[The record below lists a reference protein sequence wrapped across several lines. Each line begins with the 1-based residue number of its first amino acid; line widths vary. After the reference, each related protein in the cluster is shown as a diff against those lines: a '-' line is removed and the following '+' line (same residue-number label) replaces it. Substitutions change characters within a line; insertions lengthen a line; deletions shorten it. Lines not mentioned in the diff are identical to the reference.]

1 MKLCLEG
8 AKPVVIAH
16 SFKSK
21 RKICPYLKG
30 EISSGILTRIRIG
43 KLFLTPRDC
52 KQFLIS

>member
-30 EISSGILTRIRIG
+30 KFQVVFWLVFAEVNFSWRQEIVNS
-43 KLFLTPRDC
+43 F
-52 KQFLIS
+52 